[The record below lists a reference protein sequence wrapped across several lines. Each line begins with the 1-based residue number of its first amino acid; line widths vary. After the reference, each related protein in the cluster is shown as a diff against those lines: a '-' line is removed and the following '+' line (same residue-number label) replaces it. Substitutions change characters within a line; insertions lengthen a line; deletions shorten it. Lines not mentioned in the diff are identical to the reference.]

1 MPTKKETTVKKK
13 APAKKAATKKPAVKK
28 PAAKKPAPKKFSPVT
43 VYLLT
48 NGGESTISLTTKKMH
63 DAAMKIIKAAPAS
76 SRGRRNLQFIH
87 IEHADGTLRFKTV
100 KKYEVVS

>member
-1 MPTKKETTVKKK
+1 MPTKKETTETTTKKK
-13 APAKKAATKKPAVKK
+13 APAKKAAT
-28 PAAKKPAPKKFSPVT
+28 KKPAPKKFSPVT

-63 DAAMKIIKAAPAS
+63 DAAMKIIKAAPANS
-76 SRGRRNLQFIH
+76 GGARNMQFIYV
-87 IEHADGTLRFKTV
+87 EHADGTLRFKTV

>member
-13 APAKKAATKKPAVKK
+13 APAKKAAAKK
-28 PAAKKPAPKKFSPVT
+28 PAAKKPAAKKVAPKKFSPVT

-63 DAAMKIIKAAPAS
+63 DAAMKIIKAAPANS
-76 SRGRRNLQFIH
+76 GGGRNMQFISV
-87 IEHADGTLRFKTV
+87 EHADGTLRFKTV